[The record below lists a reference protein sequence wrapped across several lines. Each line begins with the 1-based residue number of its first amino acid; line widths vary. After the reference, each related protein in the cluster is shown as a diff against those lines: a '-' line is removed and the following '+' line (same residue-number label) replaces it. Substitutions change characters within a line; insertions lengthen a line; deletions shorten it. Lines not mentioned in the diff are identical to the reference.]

1 MKSLIRWGATL
12 GLIGSAFLGGVLS
25 FVMPA
30 WALNEDQIVEKLRE
44 VPVFTITD
52 AEGSPLVA
60 SITNGDN
67 TVTESFFFISHSDA
81 EAFIERLKTE
91 QPDLAQTVKVT
102 PYSLAQVY
110 LIGQKIAETEGNNQE
125 EAPDSLRLIPTQ
137 SEVQEAISILQ
148 TNGEDVQEFPGVPI
162 FLPKIGDDSY
172 LSIQEGEKQW
182 IPMFFDRSQLE
193 NALAQF
199 KQEQPDLADS
209 VSIEVTVLEG
219 VIQNMKD
226 SDDPELEKLLLVP
239 PQETIDF
246 LQSLPRE
253 PQPSAPQ
260 Q

>member
-12 GLIGSAFLGGVLS
+12 GLIGSALIGGVFS
-25 FVMPA
+25 SVMPA
-30 WALNEDQIVEKLRE
+30 WALNEEQIVEKLRE

-52 AEGSPLVA
+52 GEGAPLVA

-91 QPDLAQTVKVT
+91 QPDLAQTVRVT

-110 LIGQKIAETEGNNQE
+110 LIGQEIAKTEGDAQE
-125 EAPDSLRLIPTQ
+125 TPDSLRLIPTQ
-137 SEVQEAISILQ
+137 SEVQEAMSILQ
-148 TNGEDVQEFPGVPI
+148 TNGEPVQEFPGVPV
-162 FLPKIGDDSY
+162 FLPKIGDDGY
-172 LSIQEGEKQW
+172 LSIQEGDRQW
-182 IPMFFDRSQLE
+182 IPMFFERSQIESALE
-193 NALAQF
+193 QF
-199 KQEQPDLADS
+199 KQEQPDLAES

-219 VIQNMKD
+219 VIQTMKE
-226 SDDPELEKLLLVP
+226 SDDPELEKILLVP